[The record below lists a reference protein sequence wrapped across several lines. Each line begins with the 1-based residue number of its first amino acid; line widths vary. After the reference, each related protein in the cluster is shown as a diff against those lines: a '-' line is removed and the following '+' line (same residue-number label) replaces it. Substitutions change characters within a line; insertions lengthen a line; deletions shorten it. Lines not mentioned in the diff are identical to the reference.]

1 MVERRKTTLMRQF
14 PSIRNVIYMDTA
26 RVGPT
31 SRAVSEV
38 IFEEYQKILT
48 EGNWDVDPYSSL
60 PDVRDTLGSYLGVT
74 GDEIALMRCV
84 SEGISTVAYGL
95 DLKEGDEVVVSE
107 EEHPSGML
115 VWLNMVETLGIK
127 IKRVSVSADPYLVM
141 SSLEDA
147 LNERTRIVS
156 MSHVTTDTGTILPA
170 KDIVRLS
177 HNRGVPVLFDGAQ
190 SVGQIP
196 VNLRDIGCDFYAF
209 TGHKWLMGSLGTGG
223 LFVSRESLEPLK
235 VSWTGSRAGEWNRYT
250 DRADFHRTA
259 QRFEFGGRHVPL
271 FLGLSE
277 SVRCGMETG
286 IDGIRSEV
294 SLKTDQVRQVISS
307 VPNANLLSP
316 SVSVSAS
323 GIVAFSTANQNGED
337 LVESM
342 KRDFNIYA
350 KQTFS
355 FDGVRLS
362 IAFFN
367 DDAQIA
373 VLGNAITELA
383 S

>member
-156 MSHVTTDTGTILPA
+156 MS
-170 KDIVRLS
+170 
-177 HNRGVPVLFDGAQ
+177 
-190 SVGQIP
+190 
-196 VNLRDIGCDFYAF
+196 
-209 TGHKWLMGSLGTGG
+209 
-223 LFVSRESLEPLK
+223 
-235 VSWTGSRAGEWNRYT
+235 
-250 DRADFHRTA
+250 
-259 QRFEFGGRHVPL
+259 
-271 FLGLSE
+271 
-277 SVRCGMETG
+277 
-286 IDGIRSEV
+286 
-294 SLKTDQVRQVISS
+294 
-307 VPNANLLSP
+307 
-316 SVSVSAS
+316 
-323 GIVAFSTANQNGED
+323 
-337 LVESM
+337 
-342 KRDFNIYA
+342 
-350 KQTFS
+350 
-355 FDGVRLS
+355 
-362 IAFFN
+362 
-367 DDAQIA
+367 
-373 VLGNAITELA
+373 
-383 S
+383 

>member
-1 MVERRKTTLMRQF
+1 MTERRKTTLMEQF
-14 PSIRNVIYMDTA
+14 PSIRNIIYMDTA

-31 SRAVSEV
+31 SRGVSEA
-38 IFEEYQKILT
+38 ILREYQKILT

-60 PDVRDTLGSYLGVT
+60 PGVRDTLGSFLGVS

-115 VWLNMVETLGIK
+115 VWLNLVETLGIK
-127 IKRVSVSADPYLVM
+127 IKKVSVSAEPYLVM
-141 SSLEDA
+141 SSLEDV

-170 KDIVRLS
+170 KEIVRLS
-177 HNRGVPVLFDGAQ
+177 HNRGAPVLFDGAQ

-223 LFVSRESLEPLK
+223 LFVSRESLELLK

-250 DRADFHRTA
+250 DRADFHQTA

-277 SVRCGMETG
+277 SVRYGMETD
-286 IDGIRSEV
+286 IDRIRCDV
-294 SLKTDQVRQVISS
+294 SLKAYQVRQVISS
-307 VPNANLLSP
+307 LPSASLLSP
-316 SVSVSAS
+316 DVSASAS
-323 GIVAFSTANQNGED
+323 GIVAFSTADQNGEN
-337 LVESM
+337 LMESL
-342 KRDFNIYA
+342 KRDFNIYT

-373 VLGNAITELA
+373 VLGDAITQLA